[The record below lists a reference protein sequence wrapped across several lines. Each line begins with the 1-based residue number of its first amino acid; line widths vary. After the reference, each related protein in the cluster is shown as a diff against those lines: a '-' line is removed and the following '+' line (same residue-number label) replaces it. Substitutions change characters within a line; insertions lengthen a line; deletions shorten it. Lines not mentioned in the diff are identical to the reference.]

1 MNRIQPDFLRRFPP
15 NERYLVGLSGGRD
28 SVALLH
34 WLIESGYA
42 KLIVCHLN
50 HRLRGRAS
58 ETDAR
63 FVEKLV
69 ANCKKKI
76 VGQAHLSR
84 RSGTKVDRLP
94 KFKDGKRSAR
104 PTTSTPHITLKIG
117 TTDVRALATKQKM
130 SIEAAG
136 REARYKFF
144 ALVAKRRRLQTIF
157 LAHHADDVVETF
169 LINLFR
175 GSGPTG
181 LAAIREVS
189 KRRVDGVDLTI
200 VRPFVGL
207 WRCQIDDYVRKHRL
221 KFREDASNS
230 DLALFRNRV
239 RRKIIPYLEKAIGRN
254 IRQSIWRAAVIAAE
268 EENWIG
274 TQLPNTT
281 GTELSV
287 LELRKL
293 PVALQRRGILKWL
306 RDRKITNVGFDVVEN
321 VRALLDPESRTAKAN
336 LPQGRYA
343 RRRAKKIFI
352 TN

>member
-1 MNRIQPDFLRRFPP
+1 MNQIQPDFLRRFPP

-34 WLIESGYA
+34 WLLEAGYQ
-42 KLIVCHLN
+42 KLIACHLN
-50 HRLRGRAS
+50 HHLRGRAS
-58 ETDAR
+58 GADAR
-63 FVEKLV
+63 FVQKLV
-69 ANCKKKI
+69 DRYDVNLVVGSAN
-76 VGQAHLSR
+76 
-84 RSGTKVDRLP
+84 
-94 KFKDGKRSAR
+94 
-104 PTTSTPHITLKIG
+104 
-117 TTDVRALATKQKM
+117 VRALATKQKM

-144 ALVAKRRRLQTIF
+144 ARVAKRRRLRAIF

-189 KRRVDGVDLTI
+189 KRRIDGVDLTI

-207 WRCQIDDYVRKHRL
+207 WRWQIDDYVRKHRL
-221 KFREDASNS
+221 KFREDSSNT

-239 RRKIIPYLEKAIGRN
+239 RRRIIPYLEKAIGRN

-268 EENWIG
+268 EENWIE

-293 PVALQRRGILKWL
+293 PVALQRREIVKWL
-306 RDRKITNVGFDVVEN
+306 RERKIANVGFDVVEN
-321 VRALLDPESRTAKAN
+321 VRALLDPDSRTAKAN
-336 LPQGRYA
+336 LPQGRHV

-352 TN
+352 TD

>member
-1 MNRIQPDFLRRFPP
+1 MNQIQPDFLRRFPP

-34 WLIESGYA
+34 WLLEAGYQ
-42 KLIVCHLN
+42 KLIACHLN
-50 HRLRGRAS
+50 HHLRGRAS
-58 ETDAR
+58 GADAR
-63 FVEKLV
+63 FVQKLV
-69 ANCKKKI
+69 DRYDVNLVVGSAN
-76 VGQAHLSR
+76 
-84 RSGTKVDRLP
+84 
-94 KFKDGKRSAR
+94 
-104 PTTSTPHITLKIG
+104 
-117 TTDVRALATKQKM
+117 VRALATKQKM

-144 ALVAKRRRLQTIF
+144 ARVAKRRRLRAIF

-189 KRRVDGVDLTI
+189 KRRIDGVDLTI

-207 WRCQIDDYVRKHRL
+207 WRWQIDDYVRKHRL
-221 KFREDASNS
+221 KFREDSSNT

-239 RRKIIPYLEKAIGRN
+239 RRRIIPYLEKAIGRN

-268 EENWIG
+268 EENWIE

-293 PVALQRRGILKWL
+293 PVALQRREIVKWL
-306 RDRKITNVGFDVVEN
+306 RERKIANVGFDVVEN
-321 VRALLDPESRTAKAN
+321 VRALLDPDSRTAKAN
-336 LPQGRYA
+336 LPQGRHA

-352 TN
+352 TD